1 MGWVKKD
8 NFKGKKKKKKK
19 KGNFYE
25 RSEYLISSGMS
36 EKWNFS
42 EKVNFREKSEK
53 VLKC

>member
-1 MGWVKKD
+1 MSKANVMIIKILKND
-8 NFKGKKKKKKK
+8 I
-19 KGNFYE
+19 FYE

-53 VLKC
+53 VKKC